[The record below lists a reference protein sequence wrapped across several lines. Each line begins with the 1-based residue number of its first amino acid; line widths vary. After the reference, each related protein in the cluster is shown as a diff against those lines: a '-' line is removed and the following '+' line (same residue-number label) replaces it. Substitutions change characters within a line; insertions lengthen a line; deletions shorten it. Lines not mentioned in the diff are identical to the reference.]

1 MNKLTVKGTQ
11 SFMGNSIPVVS
22 GGFGQ
27 DKKCMSDKTIAEI
40 HGMEMFKV
48 RERIQSN
55 IKRFKD
61 GVDFIDLKQ
70 RIRQKDTLERVD
82 YSHTL
87 ELLQNLGY
95 AKQSITQA
103 ERIYIL
109 SERGYSKL
117 IKIMDTDLAWEIHDK
132 LMDEYFEMRDE
143 KKNAQK
149 EVPSKSQKKLA
160 SVNNAAKIILP
171 QLVAAGVDPVQR
183 TYFLK
188 DMYAPVGINVPMVRV
203 EQEKLY
209 EQTEMAEILGVYSK
223 SGKPHAQAI
232 GAIMSKLNIAETD
245 IVQTSFSRNGHTDI
259 SNQYRE
265 PVLHQVENWLMENG
279 YPLIVSNG
287 GKEFKISYGDLRR
300 IADEY

>member
-11 SFMGNSIPVVS
+11 NFMGSSIPVMS

-27 DKKCMSDKTIAEI
+27 GKKCMSDKTVAEI
-40 HGMEMFKV
+40 HNMREADV
-48 RERIQSN
+48 RRRITDN
-55 IKRFKD
+55 ITRFKD
-61 GVDFIDLKQ
+61 AIDFIDLKSCASDAQ
-70 RIRQKDTLERVD
+70 QILI
-82 YSHTL
+82 S
-87 ELLQNLGY
+87 LGY
-95 AKQSITQA
+95 SQMQISKA
-103 ERIYIL
+103 EHIYIL

-117 IKIMDTDLAWEIHDK
+117 IKIMDTNLAWEIHDK

-143 KKNAQK
+143 KQNEQK
-149 EVPSKSQKKLA
+149 EVSSKSQKKLA

-232 GAIMSKLNIAETD
+232 GAIMSKLNIDEND
-245 IVQTSFSRNGHTDI
+245 IIQTSFSRNGHTDI

-265 PVLHQVENWLMENG
+265 PVLKQVEGWIMENG
-279 YPLIVSNG
+279 YPTVITSE
-287 GKEFKISYGDLRR
+287 GKNFGVNYR
-300 IADEY
+300 